1 MFYLTNELPEP
12 VGYVTISETEPWGRW
27 LAASIPLGLHRDV
40 RNRLRSNLK
49 HILVGLEMKAALVIP
64 HQLREQGHSLLF
76 EPYAQILH
84 FEFCTGVFSV
94 CEGLGSAQYL
104 VDTGNDGAGGDR
116 VWFNQW
122 REPLAAHVGAED
134 VQQFLTALS
143 IVQAVRDKLH
153 QDRLGARENI
163 DWHAFSYD
171 AAFVPALDVL
181 QTLFTLNSDRLPAAT
196 NLNQ

>member
-27 LAASIPLGLHRDV
+27 LAASIPLGLH
-40 RNRLRSNLK
+40 
-49 HILVGLEMKAALVIP
+49 LVIP

-143 IVQAVRDKLH
+143 AMTQPSSPPMT
-153 QDRLGARENI
+153 
-163 DWHAFSYD
+163 FSRHC
-171 AAFVPALDVL
+171 
-181 QTLFTLNSDRLPAAT
+181 SR
-196 NLNQ
+196 

>member
-40 RNRLRSNLK
+40 RNRLMSNLK

-94 CEGLGSAQYL
+94 CEGLGC
-104 VDTGNDGAGGDR
+104 R
-116 VWFNQW
+116 RF
-122 REPLAAHVGAED
+122 R
-134 VQQFLTALS
+134 
-143 IVQAVRDKLH
+143 
-153 QDRLGARENI
+153 
-163 DWHAFSYD
+163 
-171 AAFVPALDVL
+171 
-181 QTLFTLNSDRLPAAT
+181 FTLVAWFSNEVAKQIQLPKSISGIT
-196 NLNQ
+196 D